1 MYWKLPPKK
10 QAKHPRAAARVYAGA
25 KAAAAA
31 SSSSSASSDKPDDWG
46 GFLPKVTLT
55 SSTAQPSSAAAAAAP
70 AAAAAAAAPADKAA
84 TTRKALKA
92 VGVNGAALKL
102 LASAE
107 KSQQRDTRK
116 GTAMRQRD
124 TQALYRETKGKEQ
137 GVRYI
142 YMYILPFTIYL
153 SSNYYI
159 LLCHAA
165 IRHTGAVQ
173 IEQKGKEQGVI
184 PKLYILLVDYQCA
197 EHLTS

>member
-1 MYWKLPPKK
+1 
-10 QAKHPRAAARVYAGA
+10 VSAGA

-55 SSTAQPSSAAAAAAP
+55 SSTAQPSSAAAP
-70 AAAAAAAAPADKAA
+70 AAAAAAAPSKAA

-142 YMYILPFTIYL
+142 YI
-153 SSNYYI
+153 
-159 LLCHAA
+159 
-165 IRHTGAVQ
+165 V
-173 IEQKGKEQGVI
+173 
-184 PKLYILLVDYQCA
+184 
-197 EHLTS
+197 

>member
-1 MYWKLPPKK
+1 MYWNPPQNK
-10 QAKHPRAAARVYAGA
+10 QAKHPRAAARVSAGA

-31 SSSSSASSDKPDDWG
+31 SSSSASSDKPDDWG

-70 AAAAAAAAPADKAA
+70 AAAAAAAGPSKAA

-142 YMYILPFTIYL
+142 YI
-153 SSNYYI
+153 
-159 LLCHAA
+159 
-165 IRHTGAVQ
+165 V
-173 IEQKGKEQGVI
+173 
-184 PKLYILLVDYQCA
+184 
-197 EHLTS
+197 

>member
-1 MYWKLPPKK
+1 MS
-10 QAKHPRAAARVYAGA
+10 AGA

-124 TQALYRETKGKEQ
+124 TQALYRETKGKER

-142 YMYILPFTIYL
+142 NIYVYFTLYYTCPQTTIYSFAMRQFDTQAL
-153 SSNYYI
+153 YKSSK
-159 LLCHAA
+159 
-165 IRHTGAVQ
+165 RGRS
-173 IEQKGKEQGVI
+173 KG
-184 PKLYILLVDYQCA
+184 
-197 EHLTS
+197 